1 MDYLYNILDI
11 IEADKSFIIRLIIA
25 VALGALVGF
34 ERQSRGRSA
43 GLRTNILVC
52 LGSAAVVV
60 AFEKLTLGMNLDS
73 GSIIRMD
80 PARVAAGVITGV
92 GFLGAGT
99 IIKNTNFVRGLTTA
113 ASIWIVSAIG
123 ITVGLGEY
131 TIAFFLTGLVLI
143 TLYALHYI
151 PVRSDNYF
159 SLTLDWT
166 GDIKL
171 LKEIVDKLKSEK
183 VIIKSRNMKFEP
195 KAKKCRATLGM
206 RMRCKWHDK
215 PELEELCKDTRFD
228 KISWQ

>member
-11 IEADKSFIIRLIIA
+11 LEDDKIFILRLIIA
-25 VALGALVGF
+25 VILGALVGF

-60 AFEKLTLGMNLDS
+60 AFEKLILGMNLDS
-73 GSIIRMD
+73 SSIIRMD
-80 PARVAAGVITGV
+80 PARVAAGIITGV

-131 TIAFFLTGLVLI
+131 TIAISLTILVLI
-143 TLYALHYI
+143 ALYVLHYI

-159 SLTLDWT
+159 TLTLDWT
-166 GDIKL
+166 GDTTL
-171 LKEIVDKLKSEK
+171 LKEIVEKLKEEK
-183 VIIKSRNMKFEP
+183 VTVKSRTITFEP
-195 KAKKCRATLGM
+195 QTKKCHASIGM

-215 PELEELCKDTRFD
+215 PSLEKLCNDTRFD
-228 KISWQ
+228 KVKWH

>member
-1 MDYLYNILDI
+1 MDYLYDILNII
-11 IEADKSFIIRLIIA
+11 VADKDFIIRLVIA
-25 VALGALVGF
+25 VILGALVGF

-52 LGSAAVVV
+52 LGSAAIVV
-60 AFEKLTLGMNLDS
+60 AFEKLTLGLNLDS
-73 GSIIRMD
+73 SSIIRMD

-131 TIAFFLTGLVLI
+131 TIAFFLTILVLI
-143 TLYALHYI
+143 TLYVLHYI
-151 PVRSDNYF
+151 PVKSDNYF
-159 SLTLDWT
+159 SLSLDWT
-166 GDIKL
+166 GDIEL
-171 LKEIVDKLKSEK
+171 LKEIVDKLEKEK
-183 VIIKSRNMKFEP
+183 VTIKSRNMAFEP
-195 KAKKCRATLGM
+195 KTKKCHATIGM

-215 PELEELCKDTRFD
+215 PALIDLCTDTRFD
-228 KISWQ
+228 KITWM